1 MASNIYMIAG
11 GTDKLVPICVAIS
24 VGVIKFVVDMIK
36 EEADLPE
43 GG

>member
-1 MASNIYMIAG
+1 MASNIYMVAG
-11 GTDKLVPICVAIS
+11 GTEELFPIIVAIT